1 MIATRAVNEAG
12 ARKRHP
18 AHGVLMLLLLVFT
31 LAALGHVAINIK
43 KLEVALALGQARSDR
58 TRLLEKKRRIALEI
72 GVLKDPGRIVAIAND
87 KLGLRPPRT
96 DDIIALDALGD
107 PNRGGRQPAQPD
119 KPADPVRAPKEHP

>member
-1 MIATRAVNEAG
+1 VIAKSAVNETG

-43 KLEVALALGQARSDR
+43 KLEMGLALGQARADR
-58 TRLLEKKRRIALEI
+58 TRLLEKKRRLELEI
-72 GVLKDPGRIVAIAND
+72 GVLKDPGRIVAIAHD

-107 PNRGGRQPAQPD
+107 PDRGGRQPATTQ
-119 KPADPVRAPKEHP
+119 KSSGAETAAKEHP

>member
-1 MIATRAVNEAG
+1 VIATKAINEAG

-43 KLEVALALGQARSDR
+43 KLEVALALGQARADR

-107 PNRGGRQPAQPD
+107 PDRGGRQPAHTD
-119 KPADPVRAPKEHP
+119 KPAEPAAAPKAHP